1 MDFKN
6 KVVLVTG
13 ASSGIGKYLSLLLA
27 KEDCK
32 LILLSRRIKELEKL
46 SASIIVSKNLTLYKC
61 DVSDLEQVEFIYNQI
76 KNDFGKIDIAI
87 LNAGVGHQV
96 KIQNFDINQAKETFD
111 TNVFGVLNF
120 FKVLLPDFI
129 AGRDGYIIGVSS
141 MADVRGF
148 VNSGI
153 YCASKSALSNILES
167 FRIELKSFN
176 VKVITVRPGFVKT
189 PMTDKNE
196 FQMPFLLQPEK
207 AAQIILNGIKKEKA
221 IIQFPLPMYFA
232 SELIRFLPN
241 SLFEFLSSKFPR
253 KQE

>member
-46 SASIIVSKNLTLYKC
+46 SASIIVSKSLTLYKC

>member
-1 MDFKN
+1 MHLKN

-32 LILLSRRIKELEKL
+32 LILLSRRINELEKL
-46 SASIIVSKNLTLYKC
+46 SDSIKLNKTLTIYKC
-61 DVSDLEQVEFIYNQI
+61 DVSDLEQVELIYHQI
-76 KNDFGKIDIAI
+76 KNKFGKIDIAV

-96 KIQNFDINQAKETFD
+96 KIQDFDINQAKETFD

-129 AGRDGYIIGVSS
+129 ARRGGYIIGVSS

-153 YCASKSALSNILES
+153 YCASKSALSKILES

-176 VKVITVRPGFVKT
+176 VKVVTVRPGFVQT
-189 PMTDKNE
+189 PMTDKNK
-196 FQMPFLLQPEK
+196 FHMPFLLQPEK
-207 AAQIILNGIKKEKA
+207 AAKIILNGIKKEKS
-221 IIQFPLPMYFA
+221 IIQFPLSIYLA
-232 SELIRFLPN
+232 SELITHMPN
-241 SLFEFLSSKFPR
+241 SLFEFLSSKFPAKR
-253 KQE
+253 N

>member
-1 MDFKN
+1 MHLKN

-32 LILLSRRIKELEKL
+32 LILLSRRINELETLSDSIKL
-46 SASIIVSKNLTLYKC
+46 NKTLTIYKC
-61 DVSDLEQVEFIYNQI
+61 DVSDLEQVELIYHQI
-76 KNDFGKIDIAI
+76 KNKFGKIDIAV

-96 KIQNFDINQAKETFD
+96 KIQDFDINQAKETFD

-129 AGRDGYIIGVSS
+129 ARRGGYIIGVSS

-153 YCASKSALSNILES
+153 YCASKSALSKILES

-176 VKVITVRPGFVKT
+176 VKVITVRPGFVQT
-189 PMTDKNE
+189 PMTAKNR
-196 FQMPFLLQPEK
+196 FHMPFLLKPEE
-207 AAQIILNGIKKEKA
+207 AAEIILNGIKNEKS

-232 SELIRFLPN
+232 SELIGYLPN

-253 KQE
+253 KRQ

>member
-1 MDFKN
+1 MDLKN
-6 KVVLVTG
+6 KVILVTG

-32 LILLSRRIKELEKL
+32 LILISRRIEELEKL
-46 SASIIVSKNLTLYKC
+46 KSSTNKIKNLKCYKC
-61 DVSDLEQVEFIYNQI
+61 DVSDLEQVELIYHQI
-76 KNDFGKIDIAI
+76 KNEFGKVDIAV

-96 KIQNFDINQAKETFD
+96 KIQDFDINRAKETFD

-129 AGRDGYIIGVSS
+129 AGKEGYIIGVSS

-148 VNSGI
+148 TNSGI
-153 YCASKSALSNILES
+153 YCASKSALSKILES

-176 VKVITVRPGFVKT
+176 VKVITVRPGFVQT
-189 PMTDKNE
+189 PMTGKNK
-196 FQMPFLLQPEK
+196 FHMPFLLQPEK
-207 AAQIILNGIKKEKA
+207 AAEIILRGIKNEKQ

-232 SELIRFLPN
+232 TEIIRYLPN

-253 KQE
+253 KHQ

>member
-1 MDFKN
+1 MHLKN

-13 ASSGIGKYLSLLLA
+13 ASSGIGKHLSLLLA

-46 SASIIVSKNLTLYKC
+46 SGSIKANKNLKIYKC
-61 DVSDLEQVEFIYNQI
+61 DVSDLEQVEIIYNQI
-76 KNDFGKIDIAI
+76 INEFGKVDIAV

-96 KIQNFDINQAKETFD
+96 KIQDFDINQAKESFD

-129 AGRDGYIIGVSS
+129 SRRSGYIIGVSS

-153 YCASKSALSNILES
+153 YCASKSALTKILES

-176 VKVITVRPGFVKT
+176 VKVITIRPGFVQT
-189 PMTDKNE
+189 PMTDKNK
-196 FQMPFLLQPEK
+196 FHMPFLLQPER
-207 AAQIILNGIKKEKA
+207 AAEIILNGIKKEKS
-221 IIQFPLPMYFA
+221 IIQFPLPIYLA
-232 SELIRFLPN
+232 SELIRNLPN
-241 SLFEFLSSKFPR
+241 SLFEFLSLKFPR
-253 KQE
+253 K